1 MTRGNPGRRGKN
13 WATLRF
19 AWGRGEKKAIEL
31 QDQTNLLPT
40 KQVVFV
46 FMGLTCAL
54 FCSLLDQTMCVSFP
68 HASSSSY

>member
-1 MTRGNPGRRGKN
+1 MTPRKPRTKRQELGYPQIR
-13 WATLRF
+13 L
-19 AWGRGEKKAIEL
+19 GRGEKKAIEL
-31 QDQTNLLPT
+31 PDQTNLLPT